1 MTGRVPA
8 VARWASGRPQQHST
22 LLAYVL
28 ARCIWFRFAARGALG
43 PKRVTSTQTRS
54 LSPQP
59 GRPGAER
66 SCAITSTRR
75 SVGPVSGPR
84 RPRSRRGR

>member
-1 MTGRVPA
+1 MTGREPA
-8 VARWASGRPQQHST
+8 DVRWASGHRRHRST

-28 ARCIWFRFAARGALG
+28 ARCAWFRLAARGALS
-43 PKRVTSTQTRS
+43 PPQATSGRTVS
-54 LSPQP
+54 LSSQP
-59 GRPGAER
+59 GRPGADR